1 MNYENVLVDAVRVQC
16 QKSYMIVDMD
26 ETYMID
32 GKKYS
37 ITKLLKKIR
46 ESGATWTAERLVK
59 ILRSNNP
66 VEAQTKII
74 EELRW

>member
-16 QKSYMIVDMD
+16 QKRYMTVDME
-26 ETYMID
+26 ETFMVY

-37 ITKLLKKIR
+37 LTKLLKKIH
-46 ESGATWTAERLVK
+46 EGGATWTAEKLEK